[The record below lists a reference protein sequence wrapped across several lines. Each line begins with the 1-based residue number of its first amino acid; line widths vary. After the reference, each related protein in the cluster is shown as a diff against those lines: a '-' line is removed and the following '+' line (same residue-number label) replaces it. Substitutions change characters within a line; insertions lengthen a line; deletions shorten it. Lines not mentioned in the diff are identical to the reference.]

1 MLKIP
6 NTGFLPKTFRDTLRV
21 DGTVAVKRERTD
33 PFYLSVSILE
43 ALQLKT
49 N

>member
-1 MLKIP
+1 MFNIP
-6 NTGFLPKTFRDTLRV
+6 NTRFLRDTLRV
-21 DGTVAVKRERTD
+21 DGTVTVKRERID

-43 ALQLKT
+43 SLQLKT